1 MTFPVIAITLLT
13 DQHPP
18 DPVSGGAFGPNAVS
32 DTGDSDTVNRPGD
45 GDGGPEVAVMEKKL
59 YEMQAELCKTLSNPK
74 RLEILD
80 ILKERQEI
88 SVNQLAEMLEIP
100 KANTSQHLA
109 VLRQAGVVNT
119 RKDGINVYYS
129 LKSEKISEACSLT
142 RQILLERLQDHVNLS
157 DLIQKTAD

>member
-1 MTFPVIAITLLT
+1 MRSLIYRQLRAAATPAGEIGAEAIEPTPQVESNTKGT
-13 DQHPP
+13 DV
-18 DPVSGGAFGPNAVS
+18 D
-32 DTGDSDTVNRPGD
+32 
-45 GDGGPEVAVMEKKL
+45 KKL

-80 ILKERQEI
+80 ILKEAGEI
-88 SVNQLAEMLEIP
+88 CVNELAERLEIP

-129 LKSEKISEACSLT
+129 LRSQKITEACSLT
-142 RQILLERLQDHVNLS
+142 RTILVERLEDQMGLTNL
-157 DLIQKTAD
+157 IREQE

>member
-1 MTFPVIAITLLT
+1 MNFVLSCYLFNRFR
-13 DQHPP
+13 
-18 DPVSGGAFGPNAVS
+18 VFAFEGKSANKEALQEIS
-32 DTGDSDTVNRPGD
+32 RNLN
-45 GDGGPEVAVMEKKL
+45 MEKKL

-80 ILKERQEI
+80 ILKEREEI

-129 LKSEKISEACSLT
+129 LRSAKISEACSLT
-142 RQILLERLQDHVNLS
+142 RQILLERLEDQVSLS
-157 DLIQKTAD
+157 DLIRKNEIHE

>member
-1 MTFPVIAITLLT
+1 MISREVPTEGIERRKR
-13 DQHPP
+13 
-18 DPVSGGAFGPNAVS
+18 GAMMEF
-32 DTGDSDTVNRPGD
+32 
-45 GDGGPEVAVMEKKL
+45 EVVGMEKKL

-80 ILKERQEI
+80 ILKERKEI
-88 SVNQLAEMLEIP
+88 SVNSLAEILEIP

-129 LKSEKISEACSLT
+129 LRSAKISEACSLT
-142 RQILLERLQDHVNLS
+142 RQILLERLEDHVSLS
-157 DLIQKTAD
+157 DLIRKTGD

>member
-1 MTFPVIAITLLT
+1 MKMVFLILALGMGAKNLT
-13 DQHPP
+13 ER
-18 DPVSGGAFGPNAVS
+18 VGIWGENMEF
-32 DTGDSDTVNRPGD
+32 
-45 GDGGPEVAVMEKKL
+45 EVVGMEKKL

-80 ILKERQEI
+80 ILKEREEI
-88 SVNQLAEMLEIP
+88 SVNSLAEMLEIP

-129 LKSEKISEACSLT
+129 LKSAKISEACSLT
-142 RQILLERLQDHVNLS
+142 RQILLERLEDHVSLS
-157 DLIQKTAD
+157 DLIRKTGD

>member
-1 MTFPVIAITLLT
+1 MEKKGTL
-13 DQHPP
+13 QA
-18 DPVSGGAFGPNAVS
+18 VFGPFMP
-32 DTGDSDTVNRPGD
+32 RP
-45 GDGGPEVAVMEKKL
+45 AMMEKKL

-80 ILKERQEI
+80 LLKEREEI
-88 SVNQLAEMLEIP
+88 SVNSLAELLEIP

-129 LKSEKISEACSLT
+129 LRSSKISEACSLT
-142 RQILLERLQDHVNLS
+142 RQILLERLEDHVGLS
-157 DLIQKTAD
+157 DLIKKGAE

>member
-1 MTFPVIAITLLT
+1 MEF
-13 DQHPP
+13 
-18 DPVSGGAFGPNAVS
+18 
-32 DTGDSDTVNRPGD
+32 
-45 GDGGPEVAVMEKKL
+45 EVVGMEKKL

-80 ILKERQEI
+80 ILKEREEI
-88 SVNQLAEMLEIP
+88 SVNSLAEMLEIP

-142 RQILLERLQDHVNLS
+142 RQILLERLEDHVSLS
-157 DLIQKTAD
+157 DLIRKTGN

>member
-1 MTFPVIAITLLT
+1 MCRVLAFR
-13 DQHPP
+13 
-18 DPVSGGAFGPNAVS
+18 GGIRSLRKKSEGV
-32 DTGDSDTVNRPGD
+32 
-45 GDGGPEVAVMEKKL
+45 EMEKKL

-80 ILKERQEI
+80 ILKEREEI

-129 LKSEKISEACSLT
+129 LRSAKISEACSLT
-142 RQILLERLQDHVNLS
+142 RQILLERLEDHVNLS
-157 DLIQKTAD
+157 DLIKKNGQ

>member
-1 MTFPVIAITLLT
+1 MILSAVATT
-13 DQHPP
+13 DRAEDWGQ
-18 DPVSGGAFGPNAVS
+18 A
-32 DTGDSDTVNRPGD
+32 
-45 GDGGPEVAVMEKKL
+45 MEKKL

-80 ILKERQEI
+80 ILKDRQEI
-88 SVNQLAEMLEIP
+88 SVNQLAELLEIP

-129 LKSEKISEACSLT
+129 LRSSKISEACSLT
-142 RQILLERLQDHVNLS
+142 RQILLERLEDQVGLS
-157 DLIQKTAD
+157 DLIKRSNAS

>member
-1 MTFPVIAITLLT
+1 
-13 DQHPP
+13 
-18 DPVSGGAFGPNAVS
+18 
-32 DTGDSDTVNRPGD
+32 
-45 GDGGPEVAVMEKKL
+45 MEKKL

-80 ILKERQEI
+80 ILKERDEI
-88 SVNQLAEMLEIP
+88 SVNNLAQILEIP

-129 LKSEKISEACSLT
+129 LRSDKISKACSLT
-142 RQILLERLQDHVNLS
+142 RQILLEIGRGSNGCFRRLPVICHILMDRWFRCILMI
-157 DLIQKTAD
+157 LM